1 MYLHV
6 LSCRSNWIAAR
17 HDMIKCLNLTPQ
29 FFSSQE
35 AMSLWGQ
42 TPSSGVLQRR
52 TGARFNAIL
61 PFYVKISWLTKHL
74 LVRLCAL
81 SWQTVKLLW
90 IGLQTR
96 VDVVDPDPDLR
107 KKHLSLPLSWGGGMK
122 RGKEGSALDGE
133 RQKDNGD
140 LGLNRSRPLSWWAR
154 SMSLSRVT
162 GHPKRMAIWCDGRGH
177 NHTVSYLVNFVEHG
191 DLPDR

>member
-74 LVRLCAL
+74 PVRLCAL

-107 KKHLSLPLSWGGGMK
+107 KKHILAPSLMR
-122 RGKEGSALDGE
+122 RGDEAREGRFSVGWRETE
-133 RQKDNGD
+133 RQWRPRLKSEPTSELMSEKHVAVEGHWSPKTNGD
-140 LGLNRSRPLSWWAR
+140 LVRWTWA
-154 SMSLSRVT
+154 
-162 GHPKRMAIWCDGRGH
+162 
-177 NHTVSYLVNFVEHG
+177 
-191 DLPDR
+191 